1 MLIAAPE
8 RSYHKSGHTLTGMWV
23 CVRCRSEF
31 PEFTGGAEANLD
43 AFGLHFM
50 CPVCGRR
57 NHLRSLGLDEEGC
70 LCLEQID
77 EPE

>member
-1 MLIAAPE
+1 
-8 RSYHKSGHTLTGMWV
+8 MWT
-23 CVRCRSEF
+23 CIRCHADF

-43 AFGLHFM
+43 DFGLHFL

-57 NHLRSLGLDEEGC
+57 NGLRNCGRDEEGV
-70 LCLEQID
+70 LHLEQID